1 MFCCMGMGGALAYT
15 NNYKQFHQHAAAVTL
30 GISSCITS
38 AYASISVKHMSD
50 HTGEGQKMLYG

>member
-1 MFCCMGMGGALAYT
+1 MGMGGALAYT